1 MMLNIN
7 WFIKI
12 EKFKETVFTE
22 INIRKD
28 GKEIIS
34 HKDGNAV
41 LKKCISS
48 FKIFFIREV

>member
-1 MMLNIN
+1 MLNIN

-12 EKFKETVFTE
+12 EKFKDTVFIE

-34 HKDGNAV
+34 HKDGDHL
-41 LKKCISS
+41 LKKCNNSL
-48 FKIFFIREV
+48 KTFFIREI